1 MINEEEFIMY
11 RIILCDDDK
20 RLSAQM
26 EYFFKMNPV
35 KVSFEAVT
43 EGKELLARVEENAP
57 YDIFIIGNML
67 KKFNGIET
75 AKKLREAGVTG
86 EIIFVSGIEGFFF
99 DAFEVDAFRFM
110 KKPLDWTK
118 FRASMQSLF
127 EKLNRNNKYFY
138 YKRENVIS
146 KIPFDQILYFESSR
160 RVINIVTTYGTFS
173 YYDRLDAVEE
183 YIREKSSFFIRI
195 HKSYLVNSLHITRYE
210 YSKLYLM
217 NDEFLP
223 ISENKRM
230 STRQE
235 YLNYIDGFVCGI
247 TNKAVQ

>member
-1 MINEEEFIMY
+1 MY

-26 EYFFKMNPV
+26 EYFFKMNPIEIC
-35 KVSFEAVT
+35 FEAVSDG
-43 EGKELLARVEENAP
+43 EELLRLVREKNV
-57 YDIFIIGNML
+57 YDVFIIGNML
-67 KKFNGIET
+67 KKFNGIQI
-75 AKKLREAGVTG
+75 AKKLREIGVNG
-86 EIIFVSGIEGFFF
+86 EIIFVSGIDGFYL

-110 KKPLDWTK
+110 KKPMDWGK
-118 FRASMQSLF
+118 FRNCMQLLF

-138 YKRENVIS
+138 YKKENVIS

-160 RVINIVTTYGTFS
+160 RVINIVTTYGTFH

-183 YIREKSSFFIRI
+183 YIKQKNCFFIRI
-195 HKSYLVNSLHITRYE
+195 HKSYLVNSLHITQYE
-210 YSKLYLM
+210 YSKLYLI

-223 ISENKRM
+223 ISENKRT

-247 TNKAVQ
+247 TNKAAR